1 MDVNVQNN
9 YIAPLK
15 IRAIVLGVNGSV
27 IVGKLANFRIFDG
40 IIVIEIEST
49 SGSSTI
55 ARRRR
60 TCTRGS
66 RIGRSLSWPSP
77 ARTPIESREKTTSLD
92 GIIDYLVEDRATG
105 HKVFVV
111 IAKITTARRVV
122 GNQGTHSS
130 EDVVRK

>member
-40 IIVIEIEST
+40 IIVIEIESA
-49 SGSSTI
+49 SGSSAI

-111 IAKITTARRVV
+111 IAKIATARRVV